1 MWFRF
6 DNESGLIAQYDI
18 AFRRFTWANEYIK
31 SFIKPQLV
39 EELGSLADNP
49 DDVDDLMHLRAA
61 IDVCQEHEVHCVGA
75 NQQYESSEI
84 CINYIY
90 RKTSMGKVYEWGG
103 DSGEPPFLYRRS
115 TLTKSLF
122 MDSHV

>member
-6 DNESGLIAQYDI
+6 DNESGLIAQYDFI
-18 AFRRFTWANEYIK
+18 FRRSAWANEYIK
-31 SFIKPQLV
+31 PFIKPQLV

-61 IDVCQEHEVHCVGA
+61 IDVCQGHEVYCVGA
-75 NQQYESSEI
+75 NQQYGSTEACIDHIYHEI
-84 CINYIY
+84 PL
-90 RKTSMGKVYEWGG
+90 GKIHQWGG
-103 DSGEPPFLYRRS
+103 DNGEPPFLCLRS
-115 TLTKSLF
+115 LLMVSLC